1 MCNGVASSVQDDRQ
15 QARWGMP
22 DNMFRNSSGVTV
34 ALEGRMRHHMTDALI
49 RLEQTGFAT
58 WVRES
63 PSLWAYPTVLF
74 LHTVGL
80 GFLVGINVAIDFR
93 LLGIARELPLAPMER
108 LFPYMWA
115 GFWVNALSGTA
126 LLIADASTKLTNPVF
141 YVKMIFVV
149 LGVLNMAFLKR
160 ALFGD
165 RPTPGWSARWIA
177 ISSLIVWT
185 GATTAG
191 RLMGYLGP
199 KSGLE

>member
-1 MCNGVASSVQDDRQ
+1 
-15 QARWGMP
+15 
-22 DNMFRNSSGVTV
+22 
-34 ALEGRMRHHMTDALI
+34 MRLQMTDVLLRI
-49 RLEQTGFAT
+49 EQTGFAT

-141 YVKMIFVV
+141 YVKMIFVT

-160 ALFGD
+160 ALFDD
-165 RPTPGWSARWIA
+165 RLTPGWSPRWIA
-177 ISSLIVWT
+177 ISSLIIWT